1 MRRFAGP
8 SASTFMVALF
18 TTSSEISLSDV
29 VANLGT
35 SNTDPAFTCMLGG
48 ISFAS
53 RMTCGV
59 VLNLAAIVSIFSRA
73 AVTLCAVQLESALVH
88 LLKFSLNFCALISG
102 SKIFVVGLPGMI
114 GRLN

>member
-1 MRRFAGP
+1 
-8 SASTFMVALF
+8 
-18 TTSSEISLSDV
+18 
-29 VANLGT
+29 
-35 SNTDPAFTCMLGG
+35 MLGG

-73 AVTLCAVQLESALVH
+73 AVTLCAVQLDSALVH

-102 SKIFVVGLPGMI
+102 SKIFVVGLPGII
-114 GRLN
+114 GRLNCGFSALNSSIGISANSAANLISISRALLIDTK